1 MTGPRNQHGFTLQE
15 LMISIAILF
24 IVTAIG
30 IPGYISYVRNGSR
43 DNTVTDLFSN
53 MYYARS
59 EAIKLNTNVSMCRT
73 GDTTAAAPVCG
84 GTAKD
89 WTSGWLIF
97 VDSNKDGALD
107 NGEKL
112 LKIGS
117 PIKNKN
123 GIQIK
128 SNATADPSISF
139 LNDGSLKIA
148 AGGSAIFGICDNRD
162 GTYNPSYGRYITI
175 TPMGRPEITTI
186 PNGSSCS
193 P

>member
-1 MTGPRNQHGFTLQE
+1 
-15 LMISIAILF
+15 MISIAILF

-30 IPGYISYVRNGSR
+30 IPGYISYIRNGSR
-43 DNTVTDLFSN
+43 DNTVTDLYSN

-73 GDTTAAAPVCG
+73 ANTTAANPACG
-84 GTAKD
+84 GSTAQD
-89 WTSGWLIF
+89 WTTGWLIF

-117 PIKNKN
+117 PIKN
-123 GIQIK
+123 GIQVM
-128 SNATADPSISF
+128 SNKAADPSISF

-148 AGGSAIFGICDNRD
+148 AGGRAVFGICDNRD
-162 GTYNPSYGRYITI
+162 GSYNASYGRYITI
-175 TPMGRPEITTI
+175 SPMGRPEITSI